1 MKAVCDS
8 SYGQSA
14 THLCLHKNQRKVNRH
29 ISGCFVHKA
38 MFAKDRWRDG
48 RVHEVLKRLHP
59 CCLCWKWVTLTD
71 PLTPLAS
78 QTRRSALIPPPDGE
92 RVKARRNVTK
102 SAPSALLIIAQIN
115 EGRELVSALRLRDV
129 TN

>member
-1 MKAVCDS
+1 MTAVCDS

-14 THLCLHKNQRKVNRH
+14 THLCLHKNQRRVNCH
-29 ISGCFVHKA
+29 TSGSFAHKT

-48 RVHEVLKRLHP
+48 RTHEVFKRLHP
-59 CCLCWKWVTLTD
+59 RCLCWKWVTLTD
-71 PLTPLAS
+71 PLTPLPS

-92 RVKARRNVTK
+92 RVKAALNVIK
-102 SAPSALLIIAQIN
+102 SAPSAILIIARIN